1 MALIMNVDIVIK
13 RGEIMGKIRLGFI
26 TNSSSS
32 SFVIARKNDIKE
44 LEVVNLIIEK
54 LSDDIKIELKGIE
67 DDSYIF
73 NYLDDELKVLIIQ
86 KDYDKAVKL
95 IANELCDRLLD
106 TYSEMEL
113 GDWKV
118 HSEEFGNEDGFY
130 DCLIYDYG
138 HKLVSD
144 NFKVG

>member
-1 MALIMNVDIVIK
+1 MA
-13 RGEIMGKIRLGFI
+13 KIRLCHV

-32 SFVIARKNDIKE
+32 SFVIARKSDIKE
-44 LEVVNLIIEK
+44 SDIVNLIIEK
-54 LSDDIKIELKGIE
+54 LSDYIKKELKSL
-67 DDSYIF
+67 DFYDLK
-73 NYLDDELKVLIIQ
+73 YLDDELKVLILQ

-106 TYSEMEL
+106 AYSEMEL

-118 HSEEFGNEDGFY
+118 HVEEFGNEDGFY
-130 DCLIYDYG
+130 NNLIYSYG
-138 HKLVSD
+138 NVLVSD

>member
-1 MALIMNVDIVIK
+1 MA
-13 RGEIMGKIRLGFI
+13 KIRLSYV

-32 SFVIARKNDIKE
+32 SFIIARRNDIRE
-44 LEVVNLIIEK
+44 SDVVNLIIDK
-54 LSDDIKIELKGIE
+54 LSDYIKKEINGMDRYDL
-67 DDSYIF
+67 D
-73 NYLDDELKVLIIQ
+73 YLDDELKVLIIQ

-106 TYSEMEL
+106 TYSEMDL

-118 HSEEFGNEDGFY
+118 HSEEFGNEDSFY
-130 DCLIYDYG
+130 DNLIYSYG
-138 HKLVSD
+138 NVLVSD

>member
-1 MALIMNVDIVIK
+1 M
-13 RGEIMGKIRLGFI
+13 KIRLSHV

-32 SFVIARKNDIKE
+32 SFVIARKSDIKE
-44 LEVVNLIIEK
+44 SDIVNLIIEK
-54 LSDDIKIELKGIE
+54 LSDYIKKELKSL
-67 DDSYIF
+67 DFYDLK
-73 NYLDDELKVLIIQ
+73 YLDDKLKVLIIQ

-106 TYSEMEL
+106 AYSEMEL

-118 HSEEFGNEDGFY
+118 HAEEFGNEDGFY
-130 DCLIYDYG
+130 NNLIYSYG
-138 HKLVSD
+138 NILVSD

>member
-1 MALIMNVDIVIK
+1 MALIINVDIVIK